1 MENAKEIL
9 DFAKKI
15 EEIFKKDLE
24 ANMIKVK
31 KAGEAERKEMEAN
44 PIWECGVSEFDWHY
58 DSEETCLLLE
68 GAVEVSYDG
77 GSVSFG
83 TGDYVVFPKGLD
95 CVWKVSKP
103 VKKHY
108 VFK

>member
-1 MENAKEIL
+1 MNI
-9 DFAKKI
+9 I
-15 EEIFKKDLE
+15 
-24 ANMIKVK
+24 VK
-31 KAGEAERKEMEAN
+31 KPAEAEKAAMLGK
-44 PIWECGVSEFDWHY
+44 PVWSCGVSEFDWYY

-68 GAVEVSYDG
+68 GEVTVSYEANGSDRA

-83 TGDYVVFPKGLD
+83 AGDYVVFPKGLS
-95 CVWKVSKP
+95 CVWRVTKP